1 LSVENNGLNSSI
13 FFKILHQA
21 GRLLLESGSEALYP
35 HPNII
40 QTDAIIS
47 PGNSGGPLV
56 NLQGR
61 VIGMNT
67 ATINS
72 QLRYTMEVYLSIYVY
87 DLKPTD

>member
-1 LSVENNGLNSSI
+1 MSVENNGLNSSI

-47 PGNSGGPLV
+47 PGNSGGPLF
-56 NLQGR
+56 NLQGH

-72 QLRYTMEVYLSIYVY
+72 QLRNTMEVYLSMFMI
-87 DLKPTD
+87 

>member
-21 GRLLLESGSEALYP
+21 GRLLLESGSEAPYP
-35 HPNII
+35 HPNMI

-47 PGNSGGPLV
+47 LGNSGGPLV
-56 NLQGR
+56 NLQGN

-67 ATINS
+67 ATIINS
-72 QLRYTMEVYLSIYVY
+72 QPRYTMKVYLSMFMI
-87 DLKPTD
+87 